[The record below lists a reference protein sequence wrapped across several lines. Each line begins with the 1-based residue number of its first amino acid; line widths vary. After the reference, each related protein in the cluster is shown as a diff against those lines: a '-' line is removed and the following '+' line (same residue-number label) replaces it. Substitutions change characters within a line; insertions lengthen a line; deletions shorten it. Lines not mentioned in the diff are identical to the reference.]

1 MSEHEFYTD
10 FFKLRERPF
19 TLLPDPSFIFWTD
32 HHKRAFSVLQ
42 YGIMS
47 RAPIT
52 LMTGE
57 VGAGKTTLVRK
68 FLLEAADDLTIGLIS
83 NAQGGRGELLQWILN
98 ALSQPVTP
106 GASYVEMFQSL
117 QDFMIAEYAEG
128 RRVVLIIDE
137 AQNLSVE
144 GLEELRMLTNV
155 NSDKDELVQLVL
167 IGQPELRELT
177 RRPELRQFA
186 QRVAASYH
194 LPGMSIK
201 TVADYIAHR
210 LITAGGTGN
219 EFTWLACEK
228 IFKATNGTP
237 RLVNQLCDF
246 CLIYASVDQNE
257 LVLASTVDDVLAGGM
272 FFSDLTNDVKAT
284 DTMQDPKG
292 ETAPEPHKDHDE

>member
-19 TLLPDPSFIFWTD
+19 TLLPDPDFIFWTD

-52 LMTGE
+52 LITGE

-68 FLLEAADDLTIGLIS
+68 FLLEAAENLTIGLIS
-83 NAQGGRGELLQWILN
+83 NAQGGRGELLLWILN
-98 ALSQPVTP
+98 ALSQTVNT
-106 GASYVEMFQSL
+106 GASYVEMFQIL
-117 QDFMIAEYAEG
+117 QDFMISEYAEG

-155 NSDKDELVQLVL
+155 NSNKDELVQLVL
-167 IGQPELRELT
+167 IGQPELREVT
-177 RRPELRQFA
+177 SRPELRQFA

-194 LPGMSIK
+194 LPSMDLK
-201 TVADYIAHR
+201 TVSDYIAHR

-228 IFKATNGTP
+228 VFKATSGTP

-246 CLIYASVDQNE
+246 CLIYASVDQNA
-257 LVLASTVDDVLAGGM
+257 LVLASTVDDVLASGIFYSG
-272 FFSDLTNDVKAT
+272 LINDAKVGNDDQKPDMGSIPA
-284 DTMQDPKG
+284 
-292 ETAPEPHKDHDE
+292 PHKDHSE